1 MKFVFASLEKKTVR
15 ETPDITIL
23 FILLIGA
30 TDSALSRLMGL
41 ISLKEAYRNNINS
54 YL

>member
-1 MKFVFASLEKKTVR
+1 MA
-15 ETPDITIL
+15 IL

-54 YL
+54 YLIFLGMIRRAFLSV